1 MSSDLL
7 RDQWGS
13 LGVAFNARS
22 KIITDPET
30 ALITFLKSGEFPEDR
45 KMISLILAWLKD
57 YSNLVHIERLKSL
70 IEDLGSFEL
79 AVLGGISRKC
89 ILYGDFRWKTIISF
103 IKKRNTGKLS
113 FEVNDSEYLIIKHG
127 IDEDFKEFGI
137 KVFLC
142 EPERSEKVIQIAE
155 IIKLNKWIKHRV
167 LFGVNMRADVATVMV
182 LNLATNAYQTSKFL
196 KCSFNSASRNWNDL
210 VSVDF
215 KRVAS

>member
-13 LGVAFNARS
+13 LGVAFNARP

-30 ALITFLKSGEFPEDR
+30 ALITFLNSGEFPEDR

-57 YSNLVHIERLKSL
+57 YSHLVHIERLKSL

-113 FEVNDSEYLIIKHG
+113 FEVNDSEYLLNKHG

-155 IIKLNKWIKHRV
+155 IIILNKWIKHRV